1 VNPAEAEELIR
12 QRDAARSAASVAEA
26 ERLVAQNEV
35 VKFGYR
41 AMDAQKERDAAVAVV
56 RGAFPWMMA
65 LAAGSSTQA
74 AAAAGAWLDSFKQ
87 LRLPS
92 DADAALR
99 AMRGAAPAVRADERI
114 ALESA
119 GVAHQLVEA
128 IRERDEARSERDG
141 AQAAVVISERVSAE
155 RLVLLKEAR
164 SALEPWRATHDQACA
179 DERAA
184 RRERDLARI
193 ESLGFRKERDAARS
207 ECHLLADEIAKQR
220 AAARE
225 SLDVY
230 IAHRE
235 ELKAERDVLRASLAT
250 AVADRDEIHLARAA
264 IIGDMA
270 VVHGNLRTERDEAL
284 KERDEARANLA
295 RHVNVGRNATS
306 ACDASPTCWCDT
318 CGVRRLR
325 HALATFEAQH
335 TPWPLADFVK
345 RLADGA
351 DHLLNDHACDAHGYE
366 SLNAARDAA
375 RAWLEARS
383 TTTRKETE
391 R

>member
-1 VNPAEAEELIR
+1 MNPAEAEELIR

-99 AMRGAAPAVRADERI
+99 AMRGAAPAVLADERI

-141 AQAAVVISERVSAE
+141 AQAAVVLANALAAQ
-155 RLVLLKEAR
+155 RLVLLKDAR
-164 SALEPWRATHDQACA
+164 DALDPWIKTHDQACT

-184 RRERDLARI
+184 RRERD
-193 ESLGFRKERDAARS
+193 
-207 ECHLLADEIAKQR
+207 
-220 AAARE
+220 
-225 SLDVY
+225 V
-230 IAHRE
+230 
-235 ELKAERDVLRASLAT
+235 
-250 AVADRDEIHLARAA
+250 
-264 IIGDMA
+264 
-270 VVHGNLRTERDEAL
+270 
-284 KERDEARANLA
+284 
-295 RHVNVGRNATS
+295 
-306 ACDASPTCWCDT
+306 CWCDT
-318 CGVRRLR
+318 CEVRRLR